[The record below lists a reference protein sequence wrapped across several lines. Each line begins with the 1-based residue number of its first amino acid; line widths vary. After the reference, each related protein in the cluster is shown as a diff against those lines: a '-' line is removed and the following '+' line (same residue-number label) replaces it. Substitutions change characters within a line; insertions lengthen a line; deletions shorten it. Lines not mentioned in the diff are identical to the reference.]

1 MWLRCKPEP
10 GSSQQGYQMWC
21 IDDVEGGFPLEGGR
35 KEVLAGRREIGAL
48 QEHMLRGSVPSASA
62 PLCGVFLGMGRPGLR
77 QSGAGTVPWGRL
89 GYML

>member
-10 GSSQQGYQMWC
+10 GLSQQGYQIWC

-62 PLCGVFLGMGRPGLR
+62 LLWGVSWVWAGRGCASLEPEQCPEG
-77 QSGAGTVPWGRL
+77 G
-89 GYML
+89 